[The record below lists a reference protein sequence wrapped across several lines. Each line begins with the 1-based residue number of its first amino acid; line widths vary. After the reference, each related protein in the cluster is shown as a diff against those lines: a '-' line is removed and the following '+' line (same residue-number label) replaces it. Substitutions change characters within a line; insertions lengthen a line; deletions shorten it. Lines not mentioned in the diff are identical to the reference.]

1 MFLYKKNTPKDK
13 SYIYCGFFFPKY
25 SNYFYFYFFGQGCEE
40 SNHNS
45 LEWIQSDLTV
55 ITSARVQEKQ
65 TCQVP
70 VRGRYDLHGIH
81 LHCVLSSLCPVVII
95 AHIWSGVRFLCSTM
109 LPFLS
114 LFFLLG
120 LSITFF
126 FLPKFWWKAFD
137 HVW

>member
-1 MFLYKKNTPKDK
+1 MW
-13 SYIYCGFFFPKY
+13 IFFFQNTVIIFIFY
-25 SNYFYFYFFGQGCEE
+25 YFFFFFGQGCEE

-70 VRGRYDLHGIH
+70 VRGRYDLHRIH
-81 LHCVLSSLCPVVII
+81 LHCVLSSLRPVVII

-109 LPFLS
+109 LPLLS

-126 FLPKFWWKAFD
+126 SFISFD
-137 HVW
+137 EKLLIMSDNLVQ